1 MGGADAG
8 EIHQEDGVHDRAV
21 QQLFHQQHTRQWD
34 GYTGDIATVTI
45 KTTGWS
51 FDVRIYI
58 YFYDEV
64 VQSGQ
69 WTE

>member
-1 MGGADAG
+1 MGGEDAG
-8 EIHQEDGVHDRAV
+8 EIHQEDAVHCRAV
-21 QQLFHQQHTRQWD
+21 QQLLHQQHPRQWE
-34 GYTGDIATVTI
+34 GHTGDIATVTI

-51 FDVRIYI
+51 FYVRIYV

-64 VQSGQ
+64 VQSV